1 MNWTAT
7 WIITGLGPDC
17 DDDVRKKIG
26 LRSEEERK
34 GRKRFM
40 EHARGRARE
49 CRKASERMMIH
60 SKAIKCMFPSAK
72 KWQGIRFRSE
82 RGKDPWGGFD
92 LQSLL
97 SLLPV
102 WGWVSPSHP
111 SSCYLHISKSGP
123 CLRHY
128 CPTEPSALVEKW
140 QWCAGA
146 GFYWLGGVDC
156 FIFRNL
162 MSWLSSLII
171 I

>member
-26 LRSEEERK
+26 LRLEEERK

-40 EHARGRARE
+40 ERARGQTRE
-49 CRKASERMMIH
+49 CRKASERMIH

-92 LQSLL
+92 PQSLL

-111 SSCYLHISKSGP
+111 GSCYLHVSKSGD
-123 CLRHY
+123 LS
-128 CPTEPSALVEKW
+128 EALLSNRTF
-140 QWCAGA
+140 CS
-146 GFYWLGGVDC
+146 GGKVAVVC
-156 FIFRNL
+156 GSRFL
-162 MSWLSSLII
+162 LAWWG
-171 I
+171 